1 VTSKQRFNALPLAV
15 QNSGE
20 IMTNTNP
27 SEGPQKTPGTGTDV
41 VIIETKSTLW
51 ISTSDQVYEGW
62 LEIHGRQA

>member
-1 VTSKQRFNALPLAV
+1 
-15 QNSGE
+15 
-20 IMTNTNP
+20 MTNTNP